1 MVHLIY
7 SVLII
12 LLLVIV
18 YYQYQKNN
26 EKLKLISKE
35 KGKQEIKYEKLHSE
49 HEIKDSK
56 LETYKKEN
64 DNLISNNN
72 RLRKELNI
80 IKNSNVNVGEKM
92 AALQIEGI
100 LNNLLE
106 NNVIDFKY
114 SFNNII
120 IFDGEEPRQIDHL
133 VICNK
138 GCYIIETKNWK
149 GDIFYNVNEK
159 SLRDK
164 GYGVFARYIF
174 NDKTQNTHK
183 TFVIRTSENGSIDY
197 QDYGHPFKQVMKT
210 TMVLHNKIKELLG
223 RSVFVNGIVYFN
235 YDSNQKYDF
244 VDGTKGEKSK
254 VSVANQMDGLEDV
267 FLKHIESKESGNI
280 TQKAAEDYVRILK
293 NYAV

>member
-1 MVHLIY
+1 MVHFIY

-35 KGKQEIKYEKLHSE
+35 KGNQEIKYEKLHSE
-49 HEIKDSK
+49 HEIKDSE
-56 LETYKKEN
+56 LETYKEEN
-64 DNLISNNN
+64 DTLINKNN

-92 AALQIEGI
+92 AALQIEEI

-106 NNVIDFKY
+106 KNIINFKY

-159 SLRDK
+159 SLNDK

-174 NDKTQNTHK
+174 NDKTQDAHK
-183 TFVIRTSENGSIDY
+183 TFVIKMDENGKIDY

-235 YDSNQKYDF
+235 YDSNQKYNF
-244 VDGTKGEKSK
+244 IDGTKGENSR
-254 VSVANQMDGLEDV
+254 VSVANQMDGLENV
-267 FLKHIESKESGNI
+267 FLKHIESKESSNI
-280 TQKAAEDYVRILK
+280 TQATAEDYVKILE